1 MIHMSDGVSLGSL
14 MSFSNMLENAVAE
27 VKKLD
32 FVADCW
38 WQFETGDFLGTHRVT
53 DYNLVFTVELRD
65 SGDTMKYWL
74 GLNLTENALA
84 FVWDEK
90 DGNTYYRC
98 FSGYGRCSTLEFQG
112 AFVAKLLQLVKDTA
126 GDKSV

>member
-1 MIHMSDGVSLGSL
+1 MKHVSNGVSLGS
-14 MSFSNMLENAVAE
+14 MTSFRVCLENAVTE

-32 FVADCW
+32 FVENCC

-53 DYNLVFTVELRD
+53 DYNLVFTVELAD

-84 FVWDEK
+84 FVWDGK
-90 DGNTYYRC
+90 DDKKYSVCLSADVY
-98 FSGYGRCSTLEFQG
+98 STLEFQG
-112 AFVAKLLQLVKDTA
+112 AFVAKLLQLVKETV

>member
-1 MIHMSDGVSLGSL
+1 MIHMGDGVSLGSL

-38 WQFETGDFLGTHRVT
+38 WQFETGDFLGTQRVT
-53 DYNLVFTVELRD
+53 DYNLVFTVKLRD

-84 FVWDEK
+84 FVWNEK
-90 DGNTYYRC
+90 DGKKYSVCY
-98 FSGYGRCSTLEFQG
+98 SGYDGCSTLEFQG
-112 AFVAKLLQLVKDTA
+112 AFVAKLLQLVKETV
-126 GDKSV
+126 GGKIV

>member
-38 WQFETGDFLGTHRVT
+38 WQFETGDFLGTQRVT
-53 DYNLVFTVELRD
+53 DYNLVFTVKLRD

-84 FVWDEK
+84 FVWDGK
-90 DGNTYYRC
+90 DDKKYSVCLNADVY
-98 FSGYGRCSTLEFQG
+98 STLEFQG
-112 AFVAKLLQLVKDTA
+112 VFVAKLLQLVKDTV
-126 GDKSV
+126 GGKNV

>member
-1 MIHMSDGVSLGSL
+1 MIYMSDGVSLGSL
-14 MSFSNMLENAVAE
+14 MSFSSTLENAVAE

-38 WQFETGDFLGTHRVT
+38 WQFETGDFLGTQRVT
-53 DYNLVFTVELRD
+53 DYNLVFTVKLRE

-84 FVWDEK
+84 FVWDGK
-90 DGNTYYRC
+90 DNKKYSVCLNADVY
-98 FSGYGRCSTLEFQG
+98 STLEFQG
-112 AFVAKLLQLVKDTA
+112 VFVANLLKLVEETVGGKI
-126 GDKSV
+126 V

>member
-1 MIHMSDGVSLGSL
+1 MIHMSNGVSLGS
-14 MSFSNMLENAVAE
+14 MTSFRVCLENAVTE

-32 FVADCW
+32 FVENCC

-53 DYNLVFTVELRD
+53 DYNLVFTVKLRD

-84 FVWDEK
+84 FVWDGK

-98 FSGYGRCSTLEFQG
+98 FSGYGRYSTLEFQG

>member
-38 WQFETGDFLGTHRVT
+38 WQFETGDFLGTQRVT
-53 DYNLVFTVELRD
+53 DYNLVFTVKLRD

-74 GLNLTENALA
+74 GLNLTKNALA
-84 FVWDEK
+84 FVWDGK
-90 DGNTYYRC
+90 DDKKYSVCLNADVY
-98 FSGYGRCSTLEFQG
+98 STLGFQG
-112 AFVAKLLQLVKDTA
+112 VFVAKLLQLVKDTV
-126 GDKSV
+126 GDKNV

>member
-38 WQFETGDFLGTHRVT
+38 WQFETGDFLGTQRVT
-53 DYNLVFTVELRD
+53 DYNLVFTVKLRD
-65 SGDTMKYWL
+65 RGDTMKYWL

-90 DGNTYYRC
+90 DGKKSVCY
-98 FSGYGRCSTLEFQG
+98 SGYGARSTLEFQG

>member
-1 MIHMSDGVSLGSL
+1 MIYMSDGVSLGSL

-38 WQFETGDFLGTHRVT
+38 WQFETGDFLGTQRVT
-53 DYNLVFTVELRD
+53 DYNLVFTVKLRD
-65 SGDTMKYWL
+65 SGDAMKYWL

-84 FVWDEK
+84 FVWDGK
-90 DGNTYYRC
+90 DDKKYSVCLNADVY
-98 FSGYGRCSTLEFQG
+98 STLGFQG
-112 AFVAKLLQLVKDTA
+112 VFVANLLKLVEDTV
-126 GDKSV
+126 GGKNV

>member
-1 MIHMSDGVSLGSL
+1 MKHVSNGVSLGS
-14 MSFSNMLENAVAE
+14 MTSFRVCLENAVTE

-32 FVADCW
+32 FVENCC

-74 GLNLTENALA
+74 GLNLTENVLA
-84 FVWDEK
+84 FVLDGK
-90 DGNTYYRC
+90 DDKKYSVCLNADVY
-98 FSGYGRCSTLEFQG
+98 STLEFQG
-112 AFVAKLLQLVKDTA
+112 AFVAKLLQLVKETV

>member
-38 WQFETGDFLGTHRVT
+38 WQFETGDFLGTQRVT
-53 DYNLVFTVELRD
+53 DYNLVFTVKLRD
-65 SGDTMKYWL
+65 SGDVMKYWL
-74 GLNLTENALA
+74 GLNLTEKTLA
-84 FVWDEK
+84 FVWDGK
-90 DGNTYYRC
+90 DNKKYSVCLNADVY
-98 FSGYGRCSTLEFQG
+98 STLEFQG
-112 AFVAKLLQLVKDTA
+112 GFVANLLKLVEETV

>member
-1 MIHMSDGVSLGSL
+1 MKHVSNGVSLGS
-14 MSFSNMLENAVAE
+14 MTSFQVCLENAVTE

-32 FVADCW
+32 FVENCC

-53 DYNLVFTVELRD
+53 DYNLVFTVKLRD

-84 FVWDEK
+84 FVWNEK
-90 DGNTYYRC
+90 DGKKYSVCLNADVY
-98 FSGYGRCSTLEFQG
+98 STLEFQG
-112 AFVAKLLQLVKDTA
+112 VFVANLLKLVKETV
-126 GDKSV
+126 GGKIV

>member
-32 FVADCW
+32 FVENCC

-53 DYNLVFTVELRD
+53 DYNLVFTVKLRD
-65 SGDTMKYWL
+65 SGDAMKYWL
-74 GLNLTENALA
+74 GLNLTKNDLA
-84 FVWDEK
+84 FVWDGK
-90 DGNTYYRC
+90 DNKKYSACLNADVY
-98 FSGYGRCSTLEFQG
+98 STLEFQG
-112 AFVAKLLQLVKDTA
+112 AFVANLLKLVEETV
-126 GDKSV
+126 GGKSV

>member
-38 WQFETGDFLGTHRVT
+38 WQFETGDFLGTQRVT
-53 DYNLVFTVELRD
+53 DYNLVFTVKLRD
-65 SGDTMKYWL
+65 SGNTMKYWL
-74 GLNLTENALA
+74 GLNLTKNALA
-84 FVWDEK
+84 FVWDGK
-90 DGNTYYRC
+90 DDKKYSVCLNADVY
-98 FSGYGRCSTLEFQG
+98 STLEFQG
-112 AFVAKLLQLVKDTA
+112 VFIANLLKLVEETVGGKN
-126 GDKSV
+126 V

>member
-1 MIHMSDGVSLGSL
+1 MIHMSDGVSLGS
-14 MSFSNMLENAVAE
+14 MTSFRVCLENAVTE

-32 FVADCW
+32 FVENCC

-84 FVWDEK
+84 FVWDGK
-90 DGNTYYRC
+90 DNKKYSVCLNADVY
-98 FSGYGRCSTLEFQG
+98 STLEFQG
-112 AFVAKLLQLVKDTA
+112 AFVANLLKLVEETVGGKI
-126 GDKSV
+126 V

>member
-1 MIHMSDGVSLGSL
+1 MIHVSNGVSLGS
-14 MSFSNMLENAVAE
+14 MTSFRVCLENAVTE

-32 FVADCW
+32 FVANCC

-84 FVWDEK
+84 FVWDGK
-90 DGNTYYRC
+90 DNKKYSVCLNADVY
-98 FSGYGRCSTLEFQG
+98 STLEFQG
-112 AFVAKLLQLVKDTA
+112 AFVAKLLHLVKDTV
-126 GDKSV
+126 GGKNV

>member
-1 MIHMSDGVSLGSL
+1 MIHVSNGVSLGSL

-38 WQFETGDFLGTHRVT
+38 WQFETGDFLGTQRVT
-53 DYNLVFTVELRD
+53 DYNLVFTVKLRD

-84 FVWDEK
+84 FVWDGK
-90 DGNTYYRC
+90 DNKKYSVCLNADVY
-98 FSGYGRCSTLEFQG
+98 STLGFQG
-112 AFVAKLLQLVKDTA
+112 VFVAKLLQLVKDTV

>member
-27 VKKLD
+27 VKKLG

-38 WQFETGDFLGTHRVT
+38 WQFETGDFLSTHRVT
-53 DYNLVFTVELRD
+53 DYNLVFTVKLRD

-90 DGNTYYRC
+90 DDKKYSVCLNADVY
-98 FSGYGRCSTLEFQG
+98 STLEFQG
-112 AFVAKLLQLVKDTA
+112 AFVDKLLHLVKETV

>member
-32 FVADCW
+32 FVADCC
-38 WQFETGDFLGTHRVT
+38 WQFETGDFLGTDRVT
-53 DYNLVFTVELRD
+53 DYNLVFTVKLAD
-65 SGDTMKYWL
+65 STMKYWL

-84 FVWDEK
+84 FVWNEK
-90 DGNTYYRC
+90 DGKKYSVCLNADVY
-98 FSGYGRCSTLEFQG
+98 STLEFQG
-112 AFVAKLLQLVKDTA
+112 AFVAKLLQLVKETV

>member
-38 WQFETGDFLGTHRVT
+38 WQFETGDFLGTQRVT
-53 DYNLVFTVELRD
+53 DYNLVFTVKLRD
-65 SGDTMKYWL
+65 SGDVMKYWL
-74 GLNLTENALA
+74 GLNLTKKALA
-84 FVWDEK
+84 FVWDGK
-90 DGNTYYRC
+90 DDKKYSVCLNADVY
-98 FSGYGRCSTLEFQG
+98 STLGFQG
-112 AFVAKLLQLVKDTA
+112 VFVANLLKLVEETVGGKI
-126 GDKSV
+126 V

>member
-1 MIHMSDGVSLGSL
+1 MIHMSDGVSLGS
-14 MSFSNMLENAVAE
+14 MTSFRVCLENAVTE

-32 FVADCW
+32 FVENCC

-65 SGDTMKYWL
+65 SGGTMKYWL

-84 FVWDEK
+84 FVWDGK
-90 DGNTYYRC
+90 DNKKYSVCLNADVY
-98 FSGYGRCSTLEFQG
+98 STLEFQG
-112 AFVAKLLQLVKDTA
+112 VFVANLLKLVEETVGGKI
-126 GDKSV
+126 V

>member
-1 MIHMSDGVSLGSL
+1 MIYMSDGVSLGSL

-53 DYNLVFTVELRD
+53 DYNLVFTVKLRD

-84 FVWDEK
+84 FVWDGK
-90 DGNTYYRC
+90 DDKKYSVCLNADVY
-98 FSGYGRCSTLEFQG
+98 STLGFQG
-112 AFVAKLLQLVKDTA
+112 AFVAKLLQLVKDTV
-126 GDKSV
+126 GGKNV

>member
-1 MIHMSDGVSLGSL
+1 MIHVSNGVSLGS
-14 MSFSNMLENAVAE
+14 MTSFRVCLENAVTE

-32 FVADCW
+32 FVANCC

-84 FVWDEK
+84 FVWNEK
-90 DGNTYYRC
+90 DGKKYSVCY
-98 FSGYGRCSTLEFQG
+98 SGYDGCSTLEFQG